1 MTTRTFD
8 ELPVSEQ
15 ENFFDVCSDADL
27 PPEAFNVSFTEEIAE
42 GDARPYERSV
52 IVQFGAIA
60 RAYDGSDGA
69 DWTFAFAEDITSGVF
84 L

>member
-15 ENFFDVCSDADL
+15 ENFFDVCSDANL
-27 PPEAFNVSFTEEIAE
+27 APEAFNVSFTEEIAE
-42 GDARPYERSV
+42 GDTKPYERSV
-52 IVQFGAIA
+52 IVQFGAIV

-69 DWTFAFAEDITSGVF
+69 DWTIDFAQDITSGVF
-84 L
+84 V